1 MSAVI
6 EKMRADWR
14 VVAEDK
20 RQRGEWSEADEK
32 EVGDLVKAAVASNDE
47 SLVTCWAR
55 WLGELAGAILLL
67 RLVARGTDAN
77 IKRALAEDKAAKASK
92 GA

>member
-1 MSAVI
+1 MSIVV

-20 RQRGEWSEADEK
+20 RQRGEWTEAEEK
-32 EVGDLVKAAVASNDE
+32 EVGDLVKSVVASNDDG
-47 SLVTCWAR
+47 LITCWAR

-77 IKRALAEDKAAKASK
+77 IKRAIAEDKAAKA
-92 GA
+92 AVPT